1 MKARACAVALIALV
15 GLPPVG
21 WASAAS
27 PYAGE
32 EAHAIKALDP
42 ARIAGLRAGAGLG
55 YAKAAE
61 LNGYP
66 GPAHLLELADRI
78 PLSPDQV
85 EAIGAIREAMRSDA
99 IGLGQELIEAEARL
113 DAAFRERRL
122 DQGAEGRARLAML
135 TAAAGAAEARLR
147 ARHLA
152 AHIEAAR
159 LLSPDQIAA
168 DAALRGYAPAAGPGD
183 GHRHAH

>member
-1 MKARACAVALIALV
+1 MTFRDGALALIVLV
-15 GLPPVG
+15 GLPAAG
-21 WASAAS
+21 WASGQS

-42 ARIAGLRAGAGLG
+42 ARVAGLQAGAGLG

-85 EAIGAIREAMRSDA
+85 EAIGVIRDAMRSDA
-99 IGLGQELIEAEARL
+99 IGLGRALIEAEARL

-122 DQGAEGRARLAML
+122 DQGAAGRDRLDLL

-152 AHIEAAR
+152 AHLEAAR
-159 LLSPDQIAA
+159 LLTPDQIAVY
-168 DAALRGYAPAAGPGD
+168 AALRGYAPTGAAGPGH
-183 GHRHAH
+183 GHAH

>member
-1 MKARACAVALIALV
+1 MKLRYGALALIAIV
-15 GLPPVG
+15 GLPAAG
-21 WASAAS
+21 WASDVS

-32 EAHAIKALDP
+32 AGNRIKALDP
-42 ARIAGLRAGAGLG
+42 ARVAGLEAGAGLG

-85 EAIGAIREAMRSDA
+85 EAIGAIRDAMRADA
-99 IGLGQELIEAEARL
+99 IALGRELIEAEARL

-122 DQGAEGRARLAML
+122 DQAGEGRKRLDML
-135 TAAAGAAEARLR
+135 TSAAGGAEARLR

-152 AHIEAAR
+152 AHLEAAR
-159 LLSPDQIAA
+159 LLSPEQIAA
-168 DAALRGYAPAAGPGD
+168 YAALRGYAPAGETRG
-183 GHRHAH
+183 GHGHAH